1 MRYYVLGL
9 LYVILLSCRDK
20 ATQVRPVEVYPSG
33 IYLKGISGTSVNLS
47 WQVYGGYSCGWECFP
62 DENDYKHI
70 VPDYYEIYTG
80 NSKSSLSRYKI
91 ISGKS
96 TDLNEIFPQNQSLY
110 IQLKAI
116 YSAGAKEAVSNVI
129 MVSSDKIPQ
138 SQRLDTQYNGFTMDN
153 QGEKFVS
160 VWVIR
165 PTVLND
171 SKAILVG
178 KNNNNEYG
186 TWFQDKIN
194 NKQVW
199 LWKNI
204 TSAAWSPDKRK
215 VLLSKLIDKKTESVN
230 ELYIFDSESFQLE
243 PIPFK
248 GKSVS
253 GFSWSPD
260 SKSVVFCSSDS
271 LSNYKIHKKELGV
284 ADIATLLETNN
295 NTAAFHAGTQAI
307 EGFYSLKWKAAD
319 EIIVQKS
326 LTYIKGNQA
335 LGEQQIYSL
344 NTNNK
349 TLIRA
354 SVFEDSDW
362 TEWSL
367 ASNDNGSKIAF
378 VSRRSGYAA
387 LWIKDVLKNRMYQ
400 LSNQACLSCNLSF
413 NEWITNDELVYSTL
427 NSNSD
432 ELIFYKV
439 KLD

>member
-9 LYVILLSCRDK
+9 LYILLLSCRDK
-20 ATQVRPVEVYPSG
+20 GTQISPVKVYPSG
-33 IYLKGISGTSVNLS
+33 ISLKGISGTSVNLS
-47 WQVYGGYSCGWECFP
+47 WQVYGGYYCGWECFP

-70 VPDYYEIYTG
+70 VPDYYEVYTG
-80 NSKSSLSRYKI
+80 TSKRNLSRYKV
-91 ISGKS
+91 ISGKINN
-96 TDLNEIFPQNQSLY
+96 LNEILPQNQSFY
-110 IQLKAI
+110 IQIKAI
-116 YSAGAKEAVSNVI
+116 YSAGAKEVVSNII

-138 SQRLDTQYNGFTMDN
+138 SQHLETQYKGFTIDN

-160 VWVIR
+160 FWVIR

-178 KNNNNEYG
+178 ENNKNEYG
-186 TWFQDKIN
+186 TWFQDKTN

-215 VLLSKLIDKKTESVN
+215 IILSKLIDKKIESVN

-248 GKSVS
+248 GKNVIS
-253 GFSWSPD
+253 FSWSPD
-260 SKSVVFCSSDS
+260 SKSLVFCSSDS
-271 LSNYKIHKKELGV
+271 LSNYKIYKKEVGV
-284 ADIATLLETNN
+284 TDIVTLLEINN
-295 NTAAFHAGTQAI
+295 NTVAFHAGTQAI
-307 EGFYSLKWKAAD
+307 EGFYSLKWKDTD

-326 LTYIKGNQA
+326 LTYIKGNQV
-335 LGEQQIYSL
+335 LGEHQIYSFNL
-344 NTNNK
+344 NNK
-349 TLIRA
+349 TLVRA
-354 SVFEDSDW
+354 SVFEDNDW

-367 ASNDNGSKIAF
+367 ASNDSGSKIAF
-378 VSRRSGYAA
+378 VSRRSGYVA

-400 LSNQACLSCNLSF
+400 LSNQVCLSCNLTF
-413 NEWITNDELVYSTL
+413 NEWITNNELVYSTSNN
-427 NSNSD
+427 NSE
-432 ELIFYKV
+432 ELTFYKV